1 MRGDTSPPPGHR
13 GGKTFCWARDYARL
27 NIQAADVW
35 SVMTDRKWHTLSE
48 IAKRTGHPEASV
60 SARLR
65 DFRKKRFGKH
75 IVEAQRAPNGA
86 QWIYRLVVVS

>member
-1 MRGDTSPPPGHR
+1 MTVPHPGVR
-13 GGKTFCWARDYARL
+13 GGKTFDWRRDYARL

-35 SVMTDRKWHTLSE
+35 RVMTDRKWHTLAD

-65 DFRKKRFGKH
+65 DFRKRRFGGH
-75 IVEAQRAPNGA
+75 IVHAQRVPHGRGA
-86 QWIYRLVVVS
+86 RWLYRLVVVH